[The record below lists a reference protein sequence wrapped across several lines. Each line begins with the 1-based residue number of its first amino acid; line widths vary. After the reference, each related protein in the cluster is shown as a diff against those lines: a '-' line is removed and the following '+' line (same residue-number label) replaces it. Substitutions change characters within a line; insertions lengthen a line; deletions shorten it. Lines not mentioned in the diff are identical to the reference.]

1 VLYRVYVGRVEPNTT
16 VSAGWILIARRP
28 DVGVS
33 GTRGRRDV
41 NVESPS
47 YSEFC
52 QLPEVHVQLKE
63 KALDWTSH
71 PMILRGDQISSPHG
85 VSI

>member
-1 VLYRVYVGRVEPNTT
+1 VLYRVYVGRVELNPT

-41 NVESPS
+41 NVESLHHTVNS
-47 YSEFC
+47 VSSQKF
-52 QLPEVHVQLKE
+52 
-63 KALDWTSH
+63 TSN
-71 PMILRGDQISSPHG
+71 
-85 VSI
+85 